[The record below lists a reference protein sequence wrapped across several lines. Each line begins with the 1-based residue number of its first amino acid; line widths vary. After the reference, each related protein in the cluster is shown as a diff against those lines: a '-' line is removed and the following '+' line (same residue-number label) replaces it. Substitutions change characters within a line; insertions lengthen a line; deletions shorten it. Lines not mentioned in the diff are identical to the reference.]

1 MGIRVQPKD
10 ILIPKSDPFRNDLL
24 GRREPAQILANLLRS
39 IEGPCVLA
47 IDAAWGTGKTTFLH
61 MLSQHLRNNDF
72 RVIDFN
78 AWETDF
84 TNDPFLALSQ
94 ELNHELREHTSN
106 SIRGKLDDVK
116 NATKEVIRRAL
127 PGAIRLATA
136 GILDVSPL
144 AEKEAGQVLASY
156 AQARLDHYVDTR
168 QSLQTF
174 RTSLEQLAKDLAA
187 TNNNLPLVVVIDE
200 LDRCRPSYAVEL
212 LETAKHLFTTDYVAF
227 VLAVNRRQ
235 LAHSVRAVYGAE
247 FDSPGYLRRFFDID
261 FPLPEA
267 KRSGF
272 IVATLAATGIEDY
285 FRKRSEHDGYDTV
298 RDWLVGFFE
307 AFRVNFRSIA
317 QAIHHLGLV
326 FASLRHDRRSFT
338 VAATFALIL
347 RTVDHEVYRGFMSG
361 ELGDSDV
368 KKCLLAR
375 ASTSIP
381 EIACYVEG
389 VIIAAGVEVR
399 EINGRNT
406 GAKPSPLLAEHRE
419 AAENGESESARYSQA
434 VVETVDRF
442 APRPWQGDP
451 GLGFRE
457 AVRRLEL
464 VSNSLVGDDQP

>member
-1 MGIRVQPKD
+1 MGIRVQPTD
-10 ILIPKSDPFRNDLL
+10 VLIPESDPFRNDLL
-24 GRREPAQILANLLRS
+24 HRREPVQILANLLRS

-47 IDAAWGTGKTTFLH
+47 VDAAWGTGKTTFLH
-61 MLSQHLRNNDF
+61 MLSQYLRNDGF

-84 TNDPFLALSQ
+84 TDDPFLALSQ
-94 ELNHELREHTSN
+94 ELNDGLHGHTSN
-106 SIRGKLDDVK
+106 SIRGKLDNVK
-116 NATKEVIRRAL
+116 NATKDVIRRAL

-144 AEKEAGQVLASY
+144 TEKEAGQVLASY
-156 AQARLDHYVDTR
+156 AQARLDHYVDAR

-187 TNNNLPLVVVIDE
+187 ANNNLPLVIVIDE

-212 LETAKHLFTTDYVAF
+212 LETAKHLFTANHVTF

-261 FPLPEA
+261 FPLPEVR
-267 KRSGF
+267 RSGF
-272 IVATLAATGIEDY
+272 IVATLAATGIENF
-285 FRKRSEHDGYDTV
+285 FRERSEHDGYDTV

-326 FASLRHDRRSFT
+326 FASLRHDRRSLT

-347 RTVDHEVYRGFMSG
+347 RTVDHEMYRGFTSG
-361 ELGDSDV
+361 ELGDRDV
-368 KKCLLAR
+368 KSCLLDR
-375 ASTSIP
+375 ESASIR

-399 EINGRNT
+399 QINGRNT
-406 GAKPSPLLAEHRE
+406 RATPSPLEAEHRE
-419 AAENGESESARYSQA
+419 AAENGDSESARYSRD

-442 APRPWQGDP
+442 TPRPWQGDP

-457 AVRRLEL
+457 AVCRLDL
-464 VSNSLVGDDQP
+464 VSNSLVGDDLP